1 MYKHNLSIR
10 LLITIMIIIFIFNE
24 NKEDNN
30 LYLVKLSCVVTMNFS
45 GEKNSIYK
53 HIERFMLSNEI
64 KTLET

>member
-10 LLITIMIIIFIFNE
+10 LLITIMIIIFIF